1 MRRGAHLDPFYRL
14 VVLDSVASTND
25 EAKARAADGATEG
38 TLIWAREQ
46 TAGRGRH
53 GRHWSSPPGNLY
65 FSLVLRPAMSVAEA
79 NQVSFVAAV
88 ALSDCLEALLPQGRR
103 LGHKWPNDVLV
114 EGRKIAGILLESA
127 GGDRLEWLVLG
138 LGVNLASHPQETD
151 PPATS
156 LGAEGV
162 AVTPQALLADLCA
175 SLLVWRRRW
184 LEEGF
189 APVRAAWLAR
199 AGGLDGPL
207 RIEVGRDTLA
217 GTFLGLDETGALV
230 LGLPDGGRRSV
241 AAGEVVRARGAR
253 GQDPLS

>member
-1 MRRGAHLDPFYRL
+1 MTRGARLDPFYHL

-25 EAKARAADGATEG
+25 EAKARAADGAPEG
-38 TLIWAREQ
+38 TLVWAREQ
-46 TAGRGRH
+46 TGGRGRH
-53 GRHWSSPPGNLY
+53 RRHWSSPPGNLY
-65 FSLVLRPAMSVAEA
+65 LSLVLRPTISVAEA
-79 NQVSFVAAV
+79 IQGSFVAAV

-103 LGHKWPNDVLV
+103 LSHKWPNDVLV

-127 GGDRLEWLVLG
+127 GGDRLAWLVLG

-162 AVTPQALLADLCA
+162 AVTPQSLLADLCA

-189 APVRAAWLAR
+189 APVQAAWLAR

-241 AAGEVVRARGAR
+241 AAGEVVRARGA
-253 GQDPLS
+253 